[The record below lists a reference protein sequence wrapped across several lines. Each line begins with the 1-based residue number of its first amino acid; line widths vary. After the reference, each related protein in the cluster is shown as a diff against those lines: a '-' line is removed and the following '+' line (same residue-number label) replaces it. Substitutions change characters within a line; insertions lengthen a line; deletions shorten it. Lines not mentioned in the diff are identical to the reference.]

1 MKKYLC
7 AASLFA
13 LNTEVISWLAL
24 LVIVVMGVID
34 FCIVIDKAK
43 EERWK

>member
-7 AASLFA
+7 VASLFA

-24 LVIVVMGVID
+24 LVIVVMGVVDFFIAID
-34 FCIVIDKAK
+34 RAK

>member
-1 MKKYLC
+1 MKKYII

-13 LNTEVISWLAL
+13 LNTEIISWLAL
-24 LVIVVMGVID
+24 LVIVVMGIVD

>member
-7 AASLFA
+7 VASLFA

-24 LVIVVMGVID
+24 LVIAVMGVVD
-34 FCIVIDKAK
+34 FCIAIDRAK
-43 EERWK
+43 EEWWR

>member
-1 MKKYLC
+1 MKKYLI

-24 LVIVVMGVID
+24 LVIMVMGVID
-34 FCIVIDKAK
+34 FLIAIDKAK
-43 EERWK
+43 EEKWK

>member
-1 MKKYLC
+1 MRKYLC

-24 LVIVVMGVID
+24 LAIVVMGVVD
-34 FCIVIDKAK
+34 FYIAVDKAK
-43 EERWK
+43 EEKWK

>member
-1 MKKYLC
+1 MKKYAI

-13 LNTEVISWLAL
+13 LNTEIISWLAL

-34 FCIVIDKAK
+34 FCIAVDKAK
-43 EERWK
+43 EEKWK

>member
-1 MKKYLC
+1 MRKYLC
-7 AASLFA
+7 VASLFA

-24 LVIVVMGVID
+24 LVIVVMGVVD

>member
-1 MKKYLC
+1 MKKYII

-13 LNTEVISWLAL
+13 RNTEIISWLAL
-24 LVIVVMGVID
+24 LVIVVMGAVD